1 MDDDQVGQVSDL
13 SDWDEPASQ
22 PDLSTNDS
30 TFVPPANTSYKLSS
44 TRKVLV
50 EGALDSGMPETMVG
64 KLAGQ
69 RSNEAKASYVEKK
82 DVTTRAA
89 TIAVSR
95 AGAGLKANYQ
105 EILEKVQA
113 QDDEEIEAIRRSS
126 KEGVKGAGSRE
137 EVEAQMDEDEEV
149 ECTYSQTM
157 VGDFGTVD
165 MEIKETSRKRK

>member
-1 MDDDQVGQVSDL
+1 MSKVFTDALVSAGIDPVK
-13 SDWDEPASQ
+13 EG
-22 PDLSTNDS
+22 
-30 TFVPPANTSYKLSS
+30 YKLSS

-64 KLAGQ
+64 KLAGH

-95 AGAGLKANYQ
+95 AGAGLQANYQ

-113 QDDEEIEAIRRSS
+113 EDDEEIEAIKQSS
-126 KEGVKGAGSRE
+126 KEGVKRASSRE
-137 EVEAQMDEDEEV
+137 MVEAQKDNEDAFIL
-149 ECTYSQTM
+149 SAA
-157 VGDFGTVD
+157 
-165 MEIKETSRKRK
+165 

>member
-137 EVEAQMDEDEEV
+137 LNWPTPFAHQQP
-149 ECTYSQTM
+149 TTFGHQQPSPFYQQQRPTM
-157 VGDFGTVD
+157 TGYLG
-165 MEIKETSRKRK
+165 